1 MSKSMNESIQQ
12 KPKQFSQKSK
22 ILMLF
27 LSTILF
33 QLLSFAKCQFDLQD
47 YGVILDAKH
56 RSKYHWG
63 TYKPNLYFAM
73 KNRRNTSQVFGLMWY
88 GAGEENYERTKDFS
102 SRLRHDCKMEDNLN
116 YRWEVHNGLDYGEEV
131 MEDQSLNLKLT
142 TKFIKNEYNFTNH
155 SWDVSIEGEFLDK
168 NTNDFSGSVGLLLY
182 TAFENHLVEDKAFF
196 TVNTDKNVKEIE
208 GQEKGKKEF
217 YMKFFQ
223 DEGEV
228 LENSVQ
234 KYRKIYNETWR
245 IKKFVSEDLK
255 NSETVLNDITE
266 KRVRNGDR
274 EEIRYTRNP
283 QWQNAKFTTKDLKQ
297 PNIVVLQYIFKKPF
311 KIYARYNVNGF
322 AEEAEKYENNQEVK
336 KIVNKINENM
346 AQKKAKFEAKFD
358 QIYKI
363 NFEDSLIQKLISNEK
378 DSKIEENKKQSLVKM
393 SQQALSNVLGSIA
406 HFWGAIKINLE
417 GNLQPGQYHKGFRY
431 AVEQKELYTGTP
443 SRSFFPRGFLWD
455 EGFHNVLISQWD
467 INISIDII
475 NSWLSTM
482 SATGWM
488 AREQIRGMEAESKV
502 PKKFLVQD
510 KLMANPPTLI
520 FALNNVMNYYKYNFE
535 TENLKTMN
543 AFLKKCHDKF
553 SSWYEWFEI
562 YQKSSDK
569 KSYQWYG
576 RTTEHNLASG
586 LDDLPRGMNP
596 NIYEKHLDLN
606 IWVIEHLKTLRNLSE
621 IFDYELMQHFQKKV
635 EKMSREIETTFY
647 DEKKQILA
655 DFLGPQYKLI
665 KSNRFSE
672 AVPPYFWRG
681 DGKCGSENPNS
692 LGLPSE
698 CNPYSDMPCCSEF
711 GWCGN
716 SPAHCKCEKCSKA
729 LKLEEMNLEK
739 ENIFN
744 PHVGYV
750 NLFPLIFGYLKIE
763 DKVFRNTLQLLANPE
778 ILNSNFGIRS
788 LSKSDLL
795 YHTGEDYWRGNIW
808 INMNYLTLR
817 GLKKFYYNDPDA
829 KAVYEDLRF
838 KIIKTIFTNWKKSK
852 MFYEQYSDIDGTG
865 LRARPFNGWS
875 SLVLNIITEK
885 YDD

>member
-1 MSKSMNESIQQ
+1 MTKNIDESIQL
-12 KPKQFSQKSK
+12 KLNIFSQKAK
-22 ILMLF
+22 ILILF
-27 LSTILF
+27 LI
-33 QLLSFAKCQFDLQD
+33 QLISFAVCQFDLQD
-47 YGVILDAKH
+47 YGVILDGKH

-88 GAGEENYERTKDFS
+88 GAGKENYERTQDFS
-102 SRLRHDCKMEDNLN
+102 SRIRHDCKMEDNLN
-116 YRWEVHNGLDYGEEV
+116 YRWETHNGLDYGEETI
-131 MEDQSLNLKLT
+131 EDQSLNLKLS
-142 TKFIKNEYNFTNH
+142 TKFIKNTYNFTDH
-155 SWDVSIEGEFLDK
+155 SWDVMIEGAYLDAKK
-168 NTNDFSGSVGLLLY
+168 NAFSDSVGLILY

-196 TVNTDKNVKEIE
+196 SVNSDKNVKEIE

-217 YMKFFQ
+217 FMKFIL

-228 LENSVQ
+228 LESSVQ
-234 KYRKIYNETWR
+234 KYRKVYNETWR
-245 IKKFVSEDLK
+245 IKKFVSDDLK
-255 NSETVLNDITE
+255 NSEIILNNIKE
-266 KRVRNGDR
+266 KRVKNEDR
-274 EEIRYTRNP
+274 EEIRYTINP
-283 QWQNAKFTTKDLKQ
+283 DWKYGKFNTKDLKQ
-297 PNIVVLQYIFKKPF
+297 PNIVALQYIFKSPF

-322 AEEAEKYENNQEVK
+322 AEEAKNYENNEGIKQ
-336 KIVNKINENM
+336 IVNKIKECM
-346 AQKKAKFEAKFD
+346 AQKKTEFDTKFN
-358 QIYKI
+358 QIYNI
-363 NFEDSLIQKLISNEK
+363 NFEDPLIQKLIYNKNEAVLENEK
-378 DSKIEENKKQSLVKM
+378 QRLLNM
-393 SQQALSNVLGSIA
+393 SQQALSNVLGGIA
-406 HFWGAIKINLE
+406 HFWGAIKINLD

-431 AVEQKELYTGTP
+431 AVESKEFYTGTP

-455 EGFHNVLISQWD
+455 EGFHNVIISQWD
-467 INISIDII
+467 INISIDIV

-482 SATGWM
+482 SATGWI

-502 PKKFLVQD
+502 PTKFLVQD
-510 KLMANPPTLI
+510 KLIANPPTLI
-520 FALNNVMNYYKYNFE
+520 FAINNIMNYYKYNFE

-543 AFLKKCHDKF
+543 AFLKKCNDKL

-586 LDDLPRGMNP
+586 FDDFPRGMNP

-606 IWVIEHLKTLRNLSE
+606 VWVIELIKTIRNLGE

-635 EKMSREIETTFY
+635 EKMTLDIQTTFY

-665 KSNRFSE
+665 KSEKYSE
-672 AVPPYFWRG
+672 PVPPYYWRG
-681 DGKCGSENPNS
+681 DGTCGADKPNS

-716 SPAHCKCEKCSKA
+716 SAAHCKCEKCQKA
-729 LKLEEMNLEK
+729 LKLEERNLEK

-750 NLFPLIFGYLKIE
+750 NLFPIIFGYLKKD
-763 DKVFRNTLQLLANPE
+763 DKLFRNTLKLLSDPK
-778 ILNSNFGIRS
+778 ILNSDFGIRS

-808 INMNYLTLR
+808 INMNYLTLK
-817 GLKKFYYNDPDA
+817 GLKKFYYNDEEA
-829 KAVYEDLRF
+829 NAIYADLRL
-838 KIIKTIFTNWKKSK
+838 KVIRTVFTNWKKTQ
-852 MFYEQYSDIDGTG
+852 MFNEQYSDIDGTG
-865 LRARPFNGWS
+865 LKARPFNGWS